1 MEKNLEIEISKT
13 NRGKEQIILNRK
25 YKFNLSSKRK
35 DNSKKYKC
43 TEYKTLNQCP
53 SFIILNNENQILEY
67 DDSHNHL
74 ENKFGA
80 AKSIVKNKIKDEISI
95 SSIPFNVNI
104 KRTYDEI
111 SQGMGLICPGY
122 NSIKSQVTRS
132 RRKQLPPD
140 ITTFDEIPNESKYYK
155 TKRDENFM
163 TFKNNDLIV
172 FQSPF
177 QAELFS
183 KNKHI
188 FADGTFYIAPIF
200 SYQVFITRTYVTELN
215 CFYTT
220 SFSILKNKK
229 NKKNSSKYNSIE
241 ITPKIFHCDFE
252 KAVSNAAQKVF
263 INANIKYCIWH
274 FKRALEIKKKEL
286 CGDKVEKIKDL
297 YIYYNNISN
306 FPFINPEY
314 IYDLY
319 SKIKSECQEHNYVQ
333 FLEFLEYFKKTY
345 LINFET
351 ENWNY
356 YDNIEHIT
364 NNVSET
370 FNKYLKKLFAKK
382 PTFFQLLSEL
392 QKEES
397 KYYIDYER
405 RTAGILRNK
414 KQKKL
419 IRTEEIKALVKYYKN
434 MEILLKKKESVRND
448 FIDLWLKCLN
458 DLNIKI
464 ID

>member
-80 AKSIVKNKIKDEISI
+80 AKSIVKNKIKDEISK
-95 SSIPFNVNI
+95 S
-104 KRTYDEI
+104 
-111 SQGMGLICPGY
+111 MGLICPGY

-163 TFKNNDLIV
+163 IFKNNDIIV

-188 FADGTFYIAPIF
+188 FADG
-200 SYQVFITRTYVTELN
+200 YQVFITRTYVTELN

-220 SFSILKNKK
+220 SFSVLKNKK
-229 NKKNSSKYNSIE
+229 QTTYEILFEEIKKNSSKYNSIE

-252 KAVSNAAQKVF
+252 KALSNAAQKVF
-263 INANIKYCIWH
+263 IDANIKY
-274 FKRALEIKKKEL
+274 L
-286 CGDKVEKIKDL
+286 EKIKEL

-314 IYDLY
+314 IYDIY

-419 IRTEEIKALVKYYKN
+419 IRTKEIKALVKYYKN

>member
-80 AKSIVKNKIKDEISI
+80 PQGLIHDEISK

-140 ITTFDEIPNESKYYK
+140 ITSFDEIPNESKYYK

-163 TFKNNDLIV
+163 IFKNNDLIV

-215 CFYTT
+215 
-220 SFSILKNKK
+220 S
-229 NKKNSSKYNSIE
+229 
-241 ITPKIFHCDFE
+241 
-252 KAVSNAAQKVF
+252 VSNAAQKVF

-274 FKRALEIKKKEL
+274 FKRALEIKKKKKEL

-314 IYDLY
+314 IYDIY

-345 LINFET
+345 LINYET

-382 PTFFQLLSEL
+382 TNFFSITIRIA
-392 QKEES
+392 K
-397 KYYIDYER
+397 R
-405 RTAGILRNK
+405 R
-414 KQKKL
+414 
-419 IRTEEIKALVKYYKN
+419 
-434 MEILLKKKESVRND
+434 
-448 FIDLWLKCLN
+448 
-458 DLNIKI
+458 IKI
-464 ID
+464 LH

>member
-1 MEKNLEIEISKT
+1 MITNNTYKGKGEILAYRDSDYAGDIQMIEIPRWQSKKIISGCHIYCRKIFLWELYNITKSFKIMIDNIASKTTLENGEINNKIFNKKYSGMRGNVRFYEFYQASISIKKNLEIEISKT

-43 TEYKTLNQCP
+43 TEYKTLNRCP

-80 AKSIVKNKIKDEISI
+80 AKSIVKNKIKDEISK

-122 NSIKSQVTRS
+122 NSIKFQVTRS

-163 TFKNNDLIV
+163 IFKNNDLIV

-200 SYQVFITRTYVTELN
+200 SYQKL
-215 CFYTT
+215 
-220 SFSILKNKK
+220 
-229 NKKNSSKYNSIE
+229 KKNSSKYNSIE

-252 KAVSNAAQKVF
+252 KAVSNVAQKVF

-274 FKRALEIKKKEL
+274 FKRALEIKKK
-286 CGDKVEKIKDL
+286 KNYVV
-297 YIYYNNISN
+297 
-306 FPFINPEY
+306 IN
-314 IYDLY
+314 
-319 SKIKSECQEHNYVQ
+319 KIKSECQEHNYVQ

-392 QKEES
+392 QKKNQNIS
-397 KYYIDYER
+397 
-405 RTAGILRNK
+405 
-414 KQKKL
+414 L
-419 IRTEEIKALVKYYKN
+419 ITKGE
-434 MEILLKKKESVRND
+434 LLE
-448 FIDLWLKCLN
+448 F
-458 DLNIKI
+458 
-464 ID
+464 

>member
-1 MEKNLEIEISKT
+1 MEKNLEIELSKT
-13 NRGKEQIILNRK
+13 NRGKVQIILKRK

-35 DNSKKYKC
+35 DNSKKYKF
-43 TEYKTLNQCP
+43 TQYKTLNQCP

-80 AKSIVKNKIKDEISI
+80 AKSVVKNKIKDEISK

-104 KRTYDEI
+104 KRTYVEI
-111 SQGMGLICPGY
+111 SQGMGLIYPGY

-163 TFKNNDLIV
+163 IFKNNDLIV
-172 FQSPF
+172 FQFQF

-200 SYQVFITRTYVTELN
+200 SYQIFITRTYVTELN

-229 NKKNSSKYNSIE
+229 QTTYEILFEEIKKNSSKYNSIE

-263 INANIKYCIWH
+263 INANIKYS
-274 FKRALEIKKKEL
+274 LEIKKKEL
-286 CGDKVEKIKDL
+286 CGDK
-297 YIYYNNISN
+297 
-306 FPFINPEY
+306 
-314 IYDLY
+314 
-319 SKIKSECQEHNYVQ
+319 CQEHNYVQ

>member
-80 AKSIVKNKIKDEISI
+80 AKSIVKNKIKDEISK

-104 KRTYDEI
+104 KRIYDKI

-132 RRKQLPPD
+132 RRTQLPPD

-163 TFKNNDLIV
+163 IFKNNDLIV

-229 NKKNSSKYNSIE
+229 QTTYEILFEEIKKNSSKYNSIE

-252 KAVSNAAQKVF
+252 
-263 INANIKYCIWH
+263 
-274 FKRALEIKKKEL
+274 
-286 CGDKVEKIKDL
+286 
-297 YIYYNNISN
+297 
-306 FPFINPEY
+306 
-314 IYDLY
+314 
-319 SKIKSECQEHNYVQ
+319 
-333 FLEFLEYFKKTY
+333 
-345 LINFET
+345 
-351 ENWNY
+351 
-356 YDNIEHIT
+356 
-364 NNVSET
+364 
-370 FNKYLKKLFAKK
+370 
-382 PTFFQLLSEL
+382 
-392 QKEES
+392 
-397 KYYIDYER
+397 
-405 RTAGILRNK
+405 
-414 KQKKL
+414 
-419 IRTEEIKALVKYYKN
+419 
-434 MEILLKKKESVRND
+434 
-448 FIDLWLKCLN
+448 
-458 DLNIKI
+458 
-464 ID
+464 

>member
-35 DNSKKYKC
+35 DNSKKYKY

-80 AKSIVKNKIKDEISI
+80 AKSIVKNKIKDEISK
-95 SSIPFNVNI
+95 SSFPFNVNI

-140 ITTFDEIPNESKYYK
+140 ITSFDEIPNESKYYK

-163 TFKNNDLIV
+163 IFKNNDLIV

-229 NKKNSSKYNSIE
+229 QTTYEILFEEIKKNSSKYNSIE

-314 IYDLY
+314 IYDIY

-345 LINFET
+345 LINYET

-434 MEILLKKKESVRND
+434 MEILLKKRKVLEMIS
-448 FIDLWLKCLN
+448 LTYG
-458 DLNIKI
+458 
-464 ID
+464 

>member
-67 DDSHNHL
+67 DDSHHNHL

-80 AKSIVKNKIKDEISI
+80 AKSIVKNKIKDEISK

-163 TFKNNDLIV
+163 IFKNNDLIV

-229 NKKNSSKYNSIE
+229 QTTYEILFEEIKKNSSKYNSIE

-274 FKRALEIKKKEL
+274 FKRALEIKKKRIM
-286 CGDKVEKIKDL
+286 C
-297 YIYYNNISN
+297 
-306 FPFINPEY
+306 
-314 IYDLY
+314 
-319 SKIKSECQEHNYVQ
+319 ECQEHNY
-333 FLEFLEYFKKTY
+333 
-345 LINFET
+345 
-351 ENWNY
+351 
-356 YDNIEHIT
+356 HIT

-382 PTFFQLLSEL
+382 PTFFQLPSEL

>member
-1 MEKNLEIEISKT
+1 MNLVHFILWQKNLEIEISKT

-43 TEYKTLNQCP
+43 TEYKTLNQ
-53 SFIILNNENQILEY
+53 Y
-67 DDSHNHL
+67 
-74 ENKFGA
+74 
-80 AKSIVKNKIKDEISI
+80 EISK

-122 NSIKSQVTRS
+122 NSIKFQVTRS

-163 TFKNNDLIV
+163 IFKNNDLIV

-200 SYQVFITRTYVTELN
+200 SYQVFITRTYKL
-215 CFYTT
+215 
-220 SFSILKNKK
+220 
-229 NKKNSSKYNSIE
+229 KKNSSKYNIE

-252 KAVSNAAQKVF
+252 KAVSNVAQK
-263 INANIKYCIWH
+263 K
-274 FKRALEIKKKEL
+274 LKKKEL
-286 CGDKVEKIKDL
+286 CGNKVEKIKDL

-314 IYDLY
+314 IYDIY

-392 QKEES
+392 QK
-397 KYYIDYER
+397 KNQNI
-405 RTAGILRNK
+405 T
-414 KQKKL
+414 L
-419 IRTEEIKALVKYYKN
+419 ITKGE
-434 MEILLKKKESVRND
+434 LLE
-448 FIDLWLKCLN
+448 F
-458 DLNIKI
+458 
-464 ID
+464 

>member
-1 MEKNLEIEISKT
+1 MNLVHFILWRIFKNLEIEISKT

-80 AKSIVKNKIKDEISI
+80 AKSIVKNKIKDEISK

-122 NSIKSQVTRS
+122 NSIKFQVTRS

-163 TFKNNDLIV
+163 IFKNNDLIV

-229 NKKNSSKYNSIE
+229 QTTYE
-241 ITPKIFHCDFE
+241 ILFE
-252 KAVSNAAQKVF
+252 
-263 INANIKYCIWH
+263 
-274 FKRALEIKKKEL
+274 EIKKKF
-286 CGDKVEKIKDL
+286 
-297 YIYYNNISN
+297 Y
-306 FPFINPEY
+306 
-314 IYDLY
+314 
-319 SKIKSECQEHNYVQ
+319 KIKSECQEHNYVQ

-392 QKEES
+392 QK
-397 KYYIDYER
+397 KNQNNYIDYER

-414 KQKKL
+414 KQKK
-419 IRTEEIKALVKYYKN
+419 IDKN
-434 MEILLKKKESVRND
+434 
-448 FIDLWLKCLN
+448 
-458 DLNIKI
+458 
-464 ID
+464 

>member
-67 DDSHNHL
+67 NDSHNHL

-80 AKSIVKNKIKDEISI
+80 AKSIVKNKIKDEISK

-132 RRKQLPPD
+132 RRKQLLPD
-140 ITTFDEIPNESKYYK
+140 ITTFDEIPDESKYYK

-163 TFKNNDLIV
+163 IFKNNDLIV

-229 NKKNSSKYNSIE
+229 QTTYEILFEEIKKNSSKYNNIE

-314 IYDLY
+314 IYDIY

-345 LINFET
+345 LIYFET

-356 YDNIEHIT
+356 YENIEHIT
-364 NNVSET
+364 NNASET
-370 FNKYLKKLFAKK
+370 FNKYLKKLFTKK
-382 PTFFQLLSEL
+382 PTFFQLLLEL

-414 KQKKL
+414 KQKK
-419 IRTEEIKALVKYYKN
+419 N
-434 MEILLKKKESVRND
+434 
-448 FIDLWLKCLN
+448 
-458 DLNIKI
+458 
-464 ID
+464 

>member
-80 AKSIVKNKIKDEISI
+80 AKSIVKNKIKDEISK

-122 NSIKSQVTRS
+122 NSIKSQV
-132 RRKQLPPD
+132 
-140 ITTFDEIPNESKYYK
+140 EI
-155 TKRDENFM
+155 FM
-163 TFKNNDLIV
+163 IFKNNDLIV

-188 FADGTFYIAPIF
+188 FEDGTFYIAPIF
-200 SYQVFITRTYVTELN
+200 SYQVLITRTYVTELN

-229 NKKNSSKYNSIE
+229 QTTYE
-241 ITPKIFHCDFE
+241 ILFE
-252 KAVSNAAQKVF
+252 
-263 INANIKYCIWH
+263 
-274 FKRALEIKKKEL
+274 EIKKKF
-286 CGDKVEKIKDL
+286 
-297 YIYYNNISN
+297 Y
-306 FPFINPEY
+306 
-314 IYDLY
+314 
-319 SKIKSECQEHNYVQ
+319 KIKSECQEHNYVQ
-333 FLEFLEYFKKTY
+333 FLEFLGYFKKTY

-356 YDNIEHIT
+356 YGNIEHIT

-370 FNKYLKKLFAKK
+370 FNKNLKKLFAKK

-397 KYYIDYER
+397 KYYIDDER

-419 IRTEEIKALVKYYKN
+419 IRTEEIKAL
-434 MEILLKKKESVRND
+434 ESVRND
-448 FIDLWLKCLN
+448 FIELWLKCLN

>member
-35 DNSKKYKC
+35 DNSK
-43 TEYKTLNQCP
+43 N
-53 SFIILNNENQILEY
+53 INNQILEY

-80 AKSIVKNKIKDEISI
+80 AKSIVKNKIKDEISK

-163 TFKNNDLIV
+163 IFKNNDLIV

-200 SYQVFITRTYVTELN
+200 SYQQTTYE
-215 CFYTT
+215 
-220 SFSILKNKK
+220 ILFEEI
-229 NKKNSSKYNSIE
+229 KKNSSKYNSIE

-274 FKRALEIKKKEL
+274 FKRALEIKKKNY
-286 CGDKVEKIKDL
+286 VV
-297 YIYYNNISN
+297 
-306 FPFINPEY
+306 IN
-314 IYDLY
+314 
-319 SKIKSECQEHNYVQ
+319 KIKSECQEHNYVQ

-356 YDNIEHIT
+356 YDNFEHIT

-434 MEILLKKKESVRND
+434 MEILL
-448 FIDLWLKCLN
+448 
-458 DLNIKI
+458 
-464 ID
+464 

>member
-80 AKSIVKNKIKDEISI
+80 AKSIVKNKIKDEISK

-122 NSIKSQVTRS
+122 NLIKSQVTRS
-132 RRKQLPPD
+132 RRKQLPLD
-140 ITTFDEIPNESKYYK
+140 ITSFNEIPNESKYYK

-163 TFKNNDLIV
+163 IFKNNDLIV

-220 SFSILKNKK
+220 SCSILKNKK
-229 NKKNSSKYNSIE
+229 QTTYEILFEEIKKNSSKYNSIE

-274 FKRALEIKKKEL
+274 FKRALEIKKKR
-286 CGDKVEKIKDL
+286 I
-297 YIYYNNISN
+297 I
-306 FPFINPEY
+306 
-314 IYDLY
+314 
-319 SKIKSECQEHNYVQ
+319 KIKSECQEHNYVQ

-345 LINFET
+345 LINYET

-370 FNKYLKKLFAKK
+370 FNKYLKILFAKK

-414 KQKKL
+414 KQK
-419 IRTEEIKALVKYYKN
+419 N
-434 MEILLKKKESVRND
+434 
-448 FIDLWLKCLN
+448 
-458 DLNIKI
+458 
-464 ID
+464 

>member
-25 YKFNLSSKRK
+25 YKFNLSSKMK

-53 SFIILNNENQILEY
+53 SFIILNNVNQILEY

-80 AKSIVKNKIKDEISI
+80 AKSIVKSKIKDEISK

-140 ITTFDEIPNESKYYK
+140 ITSFDEIPNESKYYK

-163 TFKNNDLIV
+163 IFKNNDLIV

-183 KNKHI
+183 ENKHI

-229 NKKNSSKYNSIE
+229 QTTYEILFEEIKKNSSKYNSIE

-274 FKRALEIKKKEL
+274 FKRALEIKKK
-286 CGDKVEKIKDL
+286 
-297 YIYYNNISN
+297 
-306 FPFINPEY
+306 
-314 IYDLY
+314 
-319 SKIKSECQEHNYVQ
+319 NYV
-333 FLEFLEYFKKTY
+333 
-345 LINFET
+345 
-351 ENWNY
+351 
-356 YDNIEHIT
+356 HIT

>member
-80 AKSIVKNKIKDEISI
+80 AKSIVKNKIKDEISK

-155 TKRDENFM
+155 TK
-163 TFKNNDLIV
+163 
-172 FQSPF
+172 
-177 QAELFS
+177 
-183 KNKHI
+183 
-188 FADGTFYIAPIF
+188 
-200 SYQVFITRTYVTELN
+200 
-215 CFYTT
+215 
-220 SFSILKNKK
+220 
-229 NKKNSSKYNSIE
+229 SKYNSIE

-252 KAVSNAAQKVF
+252 KAVSNAAQK
-263 INANIKYCIWH
+263 
-274 FKRALEIKKKEL
+274 
-286 CGDKVEKIKDL
+286 
-297 YIYYNNISN
+297 
-306 FPFINPEY
+306 
-314 IYDLY
+314 
-319 SKIKSECQEHNYVQ
+319 CQEHNYVQ
-333 FLEFLEYFKKTY
+333 FLEFLGYFKKTY

-356 YDNIEHIT
+356 Y
-364 NNVSET
+364 
-370 FNKYLKKLFAKK
+370 
-382 PTFFQLLSEL
+382 EL

-397 KYYIDYER
+397 KYYIDDER

-419 IRTEEIKALVKYYKN
+419 IRTEEIKAL
-434 MEILLKKKESVRND
+434 ESVRND
-448 FIDLWLKCLN
+448 FIELWLKCLN

>member
-1 MEKNLEIEISKT
+1 MY
-13 NRGKEQIILNRK
+13 RPQI
-25 YKFNLSSKRK
+25 YFY
-35 DNSKKYKC
+35 DNSKINMLGMAIERILDYFKYSDSMGISSKLFMFGGNC
-43 TEYKTLNQCP
+43 L
-53 SFIILNNENQILEY
+53 FIFLIIWDLINQILEY

-80 AKSIVKNKIKDEISI
+80 AKSIVKNKIKDEISK

-163 TFKNNDLIV
+163 IFKNNDLIV

-188 FADGTFYIAPIF
+188 FADGTF
-200 SYQVFITRTYVTELN
+200 
-215 CFYTT
+215 
-220 SFSILKNKK
+220 ILHL
-229 NKKNSSKYNSIE
+229 YL
-241 ITPKIFHCDFE
+241 
-252 KAVSNAAQKVF
+252 V
-263 INANIKYCIWH
+263 IN
-274 FKRALEIKKKEL
+274 
-286 CGDKVEKIKDL
+286 
-297 YIYYNNISN
+297 
-306 FPFINPEY
+306 
-314 IYDLY
+314 
-319 SKIKSECQEHNYVQ
+319 KIKSECQEHNYVQ

-356 YDNIEHIT
+356 YDNIEQIT

-382 PTFFQLLSEL
+382 LTFFQLLSEL

-405 RTAGILRNK
+405 RTAGIIRNK
-414 KQKKL
+414 KQK
-419 IRTEEIKALVKYYKN
+419 N
-434 MEILLKKKESVRND
+434 
-448 FIDLWLKCLN
+448 
-458 DLNIKI
+458 
-464 ID
+464 

>member
-80 AKSIVKNKIKDEISI
+80 AKSIVKNKIKDEISK

-111 SQGMGLICPGY
+111 SQDMGLICPGY

-140 ITTFDEIPNESKYYK
+140 KTSFDEIPNESKYYK

-163 TFKNNDLIV
+163 IFKNNDLIV

-177 QAELFS
+177 QVELIS

-200 SYQVFITRTYVTELN
+200 SYQVLITRTYQ
-215 CFYTT
+215 TT
-220 SFSILKNKK
+220 YEILFEEI
-229 NKKNSSKYNSIE
+229 KKNSSKYNSIE
-241 ITPKIFHCDFE
+241 ITPKIFHCNFE

-263 INANIKYCIWH
+263 INANIKY
-274 FKRALEIKKKEL
+274 L
-286 CGDKVEKIKDL
+286 EKIKDL

-314 IYDLY
+314 IYGIY

-345 LINFET
+345 LINYET
-351 ENWNY
+351 KNWNY

>member
-80 AKSIVKNKIKDEISI
+80 AKSIVKNKIKDEISK

-155 TKRDENFM
+155 TK
-163 TFKNNDLIV
+163 
-172 FQSPF
+172 
-177 QAELFS
+177 
-183 KNKHI
+183 
-188 FADGTFYIAPIF
+188 
-200 SYQVFITRTYVTELN
+200 
-215 CFYTT
+215 
-220 SFSILKNKK
+220 
-229 NKKNSSKYNSIE
+229 
-241 ITPKIFHCDFE
+241 
-252 KAVSNAAQKVF
+252 
-263 INANIKYCIWH
+263 
-274 FKRALEIKKKEL
+274 
-286 CGDKVEKIKDL
+286 
-297 YIYYNNISN
+297 
-306 FPFINPEY
+306 
-314 IYDLY
+314 

-333 FLEFLEYFKKTY
+333 FLEFLGYFKKTY

-356 YDNIEHIT
+356 YGNIEHIT

-370 FNKYLKKLFAKK
+370 FNKNLKKLFAKK

-397 KYYIDYER
+397 KYYIDDER

-434 MEILLKKKESVRND
+434 MGILLKKKRKVLEMIS
-448 FIDLWLKCLN
+448 LN
-458 DLNIKI
+458 YG
-464 ID
+464 